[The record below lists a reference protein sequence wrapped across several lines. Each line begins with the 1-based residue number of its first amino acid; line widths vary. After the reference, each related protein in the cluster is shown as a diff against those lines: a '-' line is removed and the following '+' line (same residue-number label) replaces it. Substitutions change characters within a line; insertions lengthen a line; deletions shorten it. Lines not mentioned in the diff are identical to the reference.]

1 MFDLTPTGEPA
12 LHNEEGF
19 SLSSPPVQPAHSR
32 IEAVWDQIKGRV
44 APVWPLEDYV
54 AVNPFM
60 GLAHYSFMQAHH
72 LLLRKGHQDI
82 LLPWADYQKAY
93 AEGVFTDADLTLAM
107 QEPSDDE
114 SLGSVSVSLAE
125 LQHYLTTG
133 FATVRKPH
141 YDRLSEWMDFHQ
153 GTHWDMLIQDE
164 VFRYCA
170 GHYDQGL
177 APWRSPWAEL
187 SLYES
192 WIAQAKYDKRLE
204 KLGFTRLCD
213 YLQQLPAS
221 PLVAIEAVLNQMGVP
236 ITDWEDV
243 LYTYLLSIN
252 GWAAW
257 IQYQQRSGQ
266 GDESDLCGL
275 LAMRLIYEWALWR
288 NSPYV
293 DWPAFQAAVLK
304 HEGQAS
310 QRLRAKQQRVLMAQ
324 DQARYLCQQAME
336 LAYQR
341 QLFSKIAEAPTP
353 AQRKIEAQFVFCI
366 DVRSERISRHLEQVS
381 PAIETFGFAGFF
393 GMPIAYCSLGDS
405 AFVKHCPAPLDPL
418 YKLEAT
424 VGGDAED
431 VQQARE
437 RGLKQRLLQKTW
449 KQFKASAVSCF
460 TFIESLGLSYTF
472 QLLADSLGLWTQTGV
487 SKSLESM
494 VPDFEG
500 PLGLPLEQQVKMA
513 TGMLTQLGLLRD
525 FAPLVVLCGHGST
538 VQNNPHQAAYDC
550 GACCGHSGAPNALTA
565 AKILNHPEVRSAL
578 AREQI
583 VIPDETFFLA
593 ALHDTSRDEIHFL
606 NAQHLPAHHS
616 LKQLEEWVTEAGK
629 NTLEE
634 RALFM
639 NTDVKRLLRRST
651 DWSEQRPEWGLAG
664 NAAFVIGKR
673 SSTYRQDLEGRA
685 FLHHYR
691 HEDDPDGRVLEGI
704 MTAPMV
710 VTNWINLQYYAS
722 SVSPQLYSSGN
733 KILHN
738 IVGNI
743 GVIEGNSGD
752 LKTGLPFQSV
762 HNGQDLQYLPLR
774 LSVVIEAPRER
785 IARILD
791 QQEGIAELV
800 NNEWLSL
807 FAFEHQQFYR
817 YYSGAW
823 VLVQR

>member
-1 MFDLTPTGEPA
+1 MFDLTPPGEPA
-12 LHNEEGF
+12 LHNETAF

-32 IEAVWDQIKGRV
+32 IEAVWEQIKGRV

-60 GLAHYSFMQAHH
+60 GLTHYSFMQAHH
-72 LLLRKGHQDI
+72 LLLRKGYQDI
-82 LLPWADYQKAY
+82 LLSWADYQKAY

-107 QEPSDDE
+107 QAPSSTE
-114 SLGSVSVSLAE
+114 SLVSVSLAE

-153 GTHWDMLIQDE
+153 RTHWDMLIQDE

-170 GHYDQGL
+170 AHYDQGF
-177 APWRSPWAEL
+177 APWRSPWADL

-236 ITDWEDV
+236 TSDWEDV

-266 GDESDLCGL
+266 GNDSDLCGL
-275 LAMRLIYEWALWR
+275 LAIRLIYEWALWR

-293 DWPAFQAAVLK
+293 DWPAFQAAVFK
-304 HEGQAS
+304 HEGKAS
-310 QRLRAKQQRVLMAQ
+310 EGLREKQQKELNTQ

-341 QLFSKIAEAPTP
+341 QLFSKIAEATAPV
-353 AQRKIEAQFVFCI
+353 QGKIEAQFVFCI

-393 GMPIAYCSLGDS
+393 GMPIAYRALGDS
-405 AFVKHCPAPLDPL
+405 AFVKQCPAPLEPL
-418 YKLEAT
+418 YQLEAT
-424 VGGDAED
+424 VEGDAED
-431 VQQARE
+431 VQQARAQ
-437 RGLKQRLLQKTW
+437 GLKQRLLKKTW
-449 KQFKASAVSCF
+449 KQFKSSAVSCF
-460 TFIESLGLSYTF
+460 TFIESLGLSYTV
-472 QLLADSLGLWTQTGV
+472 QLLADSLGVLPQTREP
-487 SKSLESM
+487 KSW
-494 VPDFEG
+494 VPDVEG
-500 PLGLPLEQQVKMA
+500 PLGLSLEQQVAMA

-565 AKILNHPEVRSAL
+565 AKILNHPEVRAAL
-578 AREQI
+578 ARQHI
-583 VIPDETFFLA
+583 LIPEETFFLA
-593 ALHDTSRDEIHFL
+593 ALHDTTRDEIQFL
-606 NAQHLPAHHS
+606 NTQHLPAHHR
-616 LKQLEEWVTEAGK
+616 LAQLEQWVLEAGK

-634 RALFM
+634 RARLM
-639 NTDVKRLLRRST
+639 NTDAKRLLRRST

-691 HEDDPDGRVLEGI
+691 HEDDANGVVLEGI
-704 MTAPMV
+704 MTAPMIV
-710 VTNWINLQYYAS
+710 SNWINLQYYAS

-752 LKTGLPFQSV
+752 LKTGLPLQSV

-791 QQEGIAELV
+791 RQEGIAELV

-807 FAFEHQQFYR
+807 FAFDHQQFYR
-817 YYSGAW
+817 YHRGTWLLAKS
-823 VLVQR
+823 